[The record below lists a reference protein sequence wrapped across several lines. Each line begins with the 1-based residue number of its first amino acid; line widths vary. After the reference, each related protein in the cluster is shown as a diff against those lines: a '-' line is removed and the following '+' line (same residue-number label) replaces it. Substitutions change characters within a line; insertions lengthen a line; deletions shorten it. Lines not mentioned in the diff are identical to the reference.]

1 MSYFPAL
8 PATYSATAAIC
19 ASLSWPLNA
28 GIAPPPTVTWWATT
42 SFDGFSWSRFGP
54 TLPLEPAAFRVWQP
68 PHPAETKT
76 CLPSGFGAP
85 CGAPLEV
92 EPPDWS
98 PVAPPDGCGWPAA
111 VTPHPGFAE
120 HFAMYTETSSAS
132 SPS

>member
-8 PATYSATAAIC
+8 LDTYSATAAIC

-54 TLPLEPAAFRVWQP
+54 TFPLEPAAFSVWQP
-68 PHPAETKT
+68 PHPAEAKT

-85 CGAPLEV
+85 CGAAV
-92 EPPDWS
+92 VV
-98 PVAPPDGCGWPAA
+98 VAGVADGWGCPAA
-111 VTPHPGFAE
+111 VTPQFGFPA
-120 HFAMYTETSSAS
+120 HSAT
-132 SPS
+132 